1 LFLSVVML
9 RVPVGRR
16 AFFLGSI
23 TPAHSSQQASLPAT
37 ALQVVGTDYFMN
49 FDAKVATG
57 QELPPPPPSSTTTTG
72 QTCQPP
78 TEGEKSVVTNDESL
92 FARLADLERQEEAAD
107 NVAKEKAGSA
117 KLLTQQ
123 RKDHHGEIVA
133 LEQRMSEIK
142 TTNDYDENNTLMKEL
157 KQLRARHRAINLLT
171 QNRSPSQPN
180 TTTTTTQKTTKTT
193 TKTTTPSQ
201 QNTTTSTKKT
211 NKTTTSIVRKLQDL
225 GNKAF
230 KDKDYGEA
238 ISNYSAA
245 IAADT
250 DNVQH
255 HVLLSNR
262 SISWHNSRF
271 FKEAE
276 DDAHK
281 IIALKPQWVKGYYRL
296 ASAMLGR
303 LLENG
308 SNNTDDVLRVIERGL
323 DIEIENKGLKK
334 LKKRIQEMRNKAAEQ
349 IHTNGN
355 ATNAFSGKI
364 LEHSDNDDKRAQ
376 AEENRTTEE
385 QEPPPKKKMSAF
397 RRRRMGLE

>member
-1 LFLSVVML
+1 MI

-16 AFFLGSI
+16 AFFLGSV

-37 ALQVVGTDYFMN
+37 PLQVVGTDYFMN

-57 QELPPPPPSSTTTTG
+57 QEELPPPPPSSTTTTG

-78 TEGEKSVVTNDESL
+78 TEGGKSIVSDTTTNDESL

-142 TTNDYDENNTLMKEL
+142 TTNDYDEDTTLMKEL

-171 QNRSPSQPN
+171 QNRSPSQP
-180 TTTTTTQKTTKTT
+180 
-193 TKTTTPSQ
+193 
-201 QNTTTSTKKT
+201 NTTTSTKKT

-385 QEPPPKKKMSAF
+385 PPPKKKMSAF